1 MLFWPIGTR
10 ARAHA
15 YTTLE
20 VIKTG
25 HICLQN
31 MCIKF
36 QDKIPMLCG
45 PLGPQEEWEAT
56 ANKLL
61 AKC

>member
-20 VIKTG
+20 VIKTDY
-25 HICLQN
+25 ICVQ
-31 MCIKF
+31 KDVY
-36 QDKIPMLCG
+36 QDKIPMLCD
-45 PLGPQEEWEAT
+45 PSGPQEEWEAM
-56 ANKLL
+56 ANKSL
-61 AKC
+61 AN